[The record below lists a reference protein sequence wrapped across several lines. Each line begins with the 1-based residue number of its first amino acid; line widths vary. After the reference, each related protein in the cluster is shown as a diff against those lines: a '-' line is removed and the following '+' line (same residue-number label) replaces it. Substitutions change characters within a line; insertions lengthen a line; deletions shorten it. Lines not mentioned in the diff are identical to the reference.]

1 MRNRCLLL
9 LLTCGIAT
17 SAASA
22 AGPVTVKSAL
32 LGELAVY
39 PERTAPASVLSL
51 NESTIS
57 AEIAAN
63 VMEIPVRVGD
73 IAEAGSKLLVLDC
86 ADYTLAER
94 RARATVESQDAR
106 LGLAAKQLE
115 RAKLLEQ
122 QQSVAVEAVDVRT
135 SELAVLESD
144 KRIAM
149 ANRDMAARNVS
160 RCEVVSPFRGLV
172 TERIS
177 AVGEF
182 AAAGTPLLKILDL
195 TAIEVSAQV
204 SSDEV
209 VQIGKAGQ
217 IYFSYADQRYPL
229 KLRTVLPAIN
239 PSTRNQEVRLEF
251 ERDVA
256 ITGAAG
262 KLIWSDYRPHIP
274 ADLLV
279 NRDGRLGIFINSNGT
294 ARFHPLE
301 AAQAGRS
308 TPVDLPADTQIIIE
322 GHFSLQDNAGV
333 QVTN

>member
-1 MRNRCLLL
+1 MRNRCLLAL
-9 LLTCGIAT
+9 LICGIVPHVV
-17 SAASA
+17 SA
-22 AGPVTVKSAL
+22 AGSVTVKSASL
-32 LGELAVY
+32 SELAVY
-39 PERTAPASVLSL
+39 PERTAPATVLSL

-57 AEIAAN
+57 AEIAAT

-73 IAEAGSKLLVLDC
+73 IAEAGSKLLGLDC

-94 RARATVESQDAR
+94 RVSAMLESLDAR

-115 RAKLLEQ
+115 RAKLLER
-122 QQSVAVEAVDVRT
+122 QQSVAVEAVDVKT
-135 SELAVLESD
+135 SELAVLESE

-149 ANRDMAARNVS
+149 ANREVAARDVS
-160 RCEVVSPFRGLV
+160 RCLVVSPFRGLV

-182 AAAGTPLLKILDL
+182 ASAGTPLVKIVDL

-209 VQIGKAGQ
+209 VQIDTAEQ
-217 IYFSYADQRYPL
+217 IYFSYAELRYPL
-229 KLRTVLPAIN
+229 TLRTVLPAIN
-239 PSTRNQEVRLEF
+239 PSTRSQEVRLEF
-251 ERDVA
+251 EQTAA

-262 KLIWSDYRPHIP
+262 KLIWSDYRPHLP

-279 NRDGRLGIFINSNGT
+279 NRDGQLGIFIFTNGT

-301 AAQAGRS
+301 GAQAGRT

-333 QVTN
+333 QVTD